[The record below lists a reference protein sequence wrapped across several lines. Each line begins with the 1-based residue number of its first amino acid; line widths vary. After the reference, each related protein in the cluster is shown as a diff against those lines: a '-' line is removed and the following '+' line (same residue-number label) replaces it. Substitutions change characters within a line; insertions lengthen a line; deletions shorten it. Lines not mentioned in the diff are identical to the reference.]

1 MLLLRI
7 FVDIPVEI
15 SNRNWLQFK
24 KATYSGWGVEKSA
37 PHFLR
42 IPHKPFLSVSGGVLF
57 LIRIYTPKA
66 FKAILRLLW
75 AYISVNKKGAAEMNR
90 TAPLNYSMLVCDCL
104 QVIFSK
110 FLVR

>member
-15 SNRNWLQFK
+15 SNHNWLQIE

-57 LIRIYTPKA
+57 WTRIYQSKVFRT
-66 FKAILRLLW
+66 ILRLLW
-75 AYISVNKKGAAEMNR
+75 AC
-90 TAPLNYSMLVCDCL
+90 LNATRKELP
-104 QVIFSK
+104 K
-110 FLVR
+110 

>member
-24 KATYSGWGVEKSA
+24 KATYSEWGVEKSA

-42 IPHKPFLSVSGGVLF
+42 IPHKQFLSVSGGVLF
-57 LIRIYTPKA
+57 LTRIYPPKV
-66 FKAILRLLW
+66 FRTILRLLW
-75 AYISVNKKGAAEMNR
+75 VC
-90 TAPLNYSMLVCDCL
+90 LNATRKELP
-104 QVIFSK
+104 K
-110 FLVR
+110 